1 MVSCLLNLSSNA
13 LIILMFGV
21 YNYYKYMYNVH
32 ARYLDFNC
40 THMFVSLLA
49 LFAHSITHEL
59 FMVYLAF
66 IIERLKF
73 TIVLTSF

>member
-21 YNYYKYMYNVH
+21 YIINIRYMYNVH

-40 THMFVSLLA
+40 THWFVSL
-49 LFAHSITHEL
+49 FA
-59 FMVYLAF
+59 
-66 IIERLKF
+66 
-73 TIVLTSF
+73 